1 MSYIDVK
8 NFETEAKKISQH
20 FPRNKVTRKK
30 ISKIVLGNVISG
42 NTIPNF
48 LLSENLVTAENIT
61 ILRQIYE
68 EYGGKG
74 TDSMKPK
81 YLPFYKFIKNHISE
95 FHWVTTENNNK
106 HVIKYLQTPS
116 VKYGTPSLLC
126 LLLSIIEN
134 KNITQHK
141 LREVYEF
148 PDAFSNSIL
157 DNLES
162 FLESNNLASISK
174 QEWFNFSEVVKKGL
188 NGEKVTIITV
198 ICPDYSYEKVG
209 ENFRYTFENVKSGI
223 GLVASRAINLSK
235 SMCDLLKKLDIAFEV
250 IVYGGD
256 FEALDNNAINKMNEN
271 FDSFTEKV
279 KHSAWLTSLAIG
291 ENSSY
296 KLFIDDENKK
306 RKWIDL
312 QKNAFQSMFYIF
324 DYGSTQLDAVQINQI
339 LEKRKPLYT
348 NWYGSNSNDFYL
360 VKLLSQGSEYA
371 AMGKIFQENHSNFI
385 VLGADHELMKNFYK
399 FYGDIPV
406 IYTKRYY

>member
-1 MSYIDVK
+1 M
-8 NFETEAKKISQH
+8 
-20 FPRNKVTRKK
+20 
-30 ISKIVLGNVISG
+30 
-42 NTIPNF
+42 
-48 LLSENLVTAENIT
+48 
-61 ILRQIYE
+61 
-68 EYGGKG
+68 
-74 TDSMKPK
+74 
-81 YLPFYKFIKNHISE
+81 
-95 FHWVTTENNNK
+95 
-106 HVIKYLQTPS
+106 
-116 VKYGTPSLLC
+116 
-126 LLLSIIEN
+126 
-134 KNITQHK
+134 
-141 LREVYEF
+141 
-148 PDAFSNSIL
+148 
-157 DNLES
+157 
-162 FLESNNLASISK
+162 
-174 QEWFNFSEVVKKGL
+174 
-188 NGEKVTIITV
+188 